1 MYTDKDRVGIIT
13 FYHHKIMTETIK
25 LIKQDKKKKPK
36 ATINAFNDNG
46 DDLTL
51 QVSLLSSYF
60 IRSDVLYIFLAT
72 LIFQMIKWHI
82 LNLSRV
88 YMVQLGNLVYR
99 TIKWF
104 LGPTTMAAKSG
115 SGIT

>member
-51 QVSLLSSYF
+51 
-60 IRSDVLYIFLAT
+60 
-72 LIFQMIKWHI
+72 
-82 LNLSRV
+82 
-88 YMVQLGNLVYR
+88 
-99 TIKWF
+99 
-104 LGPTTMAAKSG
+104 
-115 SGIT
+115 

>member
-1 MYTDKDRVGIIT
+1 MCTDKDRVGIIT

-60 IRSDVLYIFLAT
+60 YSFRCFIHISSDIYFSND
-72 LIFQMIKWHI
+72 K
-82 LNLSRV
+82 
-88 YMVQLGNLVYR
+88 
-99 TIKWF
+99 
-104 LGPTTMAAKSG
+104 MAYSQSFSCLHGAVG
-115 SGIT
+115 